1 MKRYA
6 GCKLLGLPLFP
17 SRPLRAS
24 VVGVYNVL
32 MTSNNERFDRQI
44 AFILEVDKLKS
55 IIRRTYLLNIDRAE
69 NTAEHSW
76 HLAIM
81 AILLAEHAN
90 EPVDLARVVKMVL
103 IHDIVEIDAGDTYF
117 YDATAAK
124 DKAERERAAADR
136 IFGLLPA
143 DQSNEMRDLWEEFE
157 EGGTAEA
164 RFALALDR
172 FIPQLHN
179 YHTHGRS
186 WSEHGITADRVLER
200 NACIAEGSEKLW
212 DCAQALLGDAVAKGF
227 LAAGKE
233 K

>member
-1 MKRYA
+1 
-6 GCKLLGLPLFP
+6 
-17 SRPLRAS
+17 
-24 VVGVYNVL
+24 
-32 MTSNNERFDRQI
+32 MTFDESKSAAERFERQI
-44 AFILEVDKLKS
+44 AFILEIDKLKT
-55 IIRRTYLLNIDRAE
+55 IIRRTYLLNTDRAE

-90 EPVDLARVVKMVL
+90 EPVDVAKVVKMVV

-117 YDATAAK
+117 YDANAAL
-124 DKAERERAAADR
+124 DKAEREIAAADR

-143 DQSNEMRDLWEEFE
+143 DQAKELRDLWDEFE
-157 EGGTAEA
+157 EGQTPEA

-179 YHTHGRS
+179 YHTQGRS
-186 WSEHGITADRVLER
+186 WNEHGITVDRVLER
-200 NACIAEGSEKLW
+200 NASMAEGSTKLW
-212 DCAQALLGDAVAKGF
+212 ECARALLNDAVAKGF
-227 LAAGKE
+227 LADKE